1 MLQDLLV
8 LDHLSAAQ
16 HQFARE
22 HVATPVMHPA
32 HSRSVFMY
40 HTDERRTHRWLVDP
54 LGRSVESASFER

>member
-54 LGRSVESASFER
+54 LER